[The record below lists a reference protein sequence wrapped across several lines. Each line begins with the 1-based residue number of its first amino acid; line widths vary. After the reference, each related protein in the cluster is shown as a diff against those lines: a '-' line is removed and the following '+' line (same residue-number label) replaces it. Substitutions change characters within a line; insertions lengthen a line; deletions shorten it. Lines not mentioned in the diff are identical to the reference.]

1 MSISS
6 KAKKD
11 TRIFRSSL
19 EQLVDIAEEIRERI
33 KHFPKHLQAIKK
45 CPFWSFYQPFHE
57 GRLNQADMKKKQMGV
72 ERILNTFDPVKQ
84 VFVFDGKEFNSTA
97 ENLAVIFGLQR
108 IKGGAEFTTIRHP
121 EPEINLAQIVF
132 CKTYLKGEPGMQKKD
147 IIESLYATAEDV
159 TKPDEFVK
167 LLVLYFC
174 VQIFFPSKSGNKIS
188 KLYLNYIFAMHQVS
202 WPDLIHSYLMEALM
216 EAEKPYKT
224 LKGCTVYILFWF
236 AEVTH
241 FVSKI
246 EGEPGNCKPRFLRWN
261 TKVLVEEIS
270 NKGMTSLKQDLTGSF
285 IDPLDEGEQSLITPI
300 EICQANSDKIGE
312 KMARDT
318 DRDENWVLC
327 ADRDAEELAP
337 VFLSKKRKISIEES
351 RPWEGNCICNH
362 EPQLLPS
369 SEPMDKTAIPI
380 FLTKEFMDIPLS
392 SVKDLHGKG
401 NYSSFSKEK
410 TMGIESIEGRELSEE
425 PVDATMITSSF
436 NCPTP
441 DYTLLSIST
450 SVNAIPSLFTG
461 STSAS
466 AQERVEGFV
475 FVDNF
480 KIPEEYEILY
490 KKIYG
495 KYGHIATKRVIK
507 FSDTVLLACVTNL
520 LKIISAMETKRGEE
534 LSEELLEEWEGFI
547 KDAEALKFNVKWLR
561 NGFNRLKT
569 HWKSFFRIDR
579 EVESDEQVLDA
590 MQVNYAG
597 LWTRRDELE
606 TEIDE
611 LETELSQVKIQIRK
625 AEAKISSKREAIQ
638 EKVTQKIIFQS
649 KPVLEMVLN

>member
-1 MSISS
+1 
-6 KAKKD
+6 
-11 TRIFRSSL
+11 
-19 EQLVDIAEEIRERI
+19 
-33 KHFPKHLQAIKK
+33 
-45 CPFWSFYQPFHE
+45 
-57 GRLNQADMKKKQMGV
+57 MGV
-72 ERILNTFDPVKQ
+72 ERILNTFDPIKR
-84 VFVFDGKEFNSTA
+84 VFVFEGKEFKSTA

-121 EPEINLAQIVF
+121 QPEIHIAQIVF

-188 KLYLNYIFAMHQVS
+188 KLYLNYVFAMDRVS

-246 EGEPGNCKPRFLRWN
+246 EVEPGNCKPRFLRWN
-261 TKVLVEEIS
+261 TKVLVEEIG

-300 EICQANSDKIGE
+300 EIRQANPDNIGE
-312 KMARDT
+312 KMARDRE
-318 DRDENWVLC
+318 RDENWVLC
-327 ADRDAEELAP
+327 ADRDAEDLAP
-337 VFLSKKRKISIEES
+337 VILSKKRNISIEES
-351 RPWEGNCICNH
+351 LPWDGNCICNH
-362 EPQLLPS
+362 EPELLPT
-369 SEPMDKTAIPI
+369 SEPMDITAIPM
-380 FLTKEFMDIPLS
+380 FLTQEFMDIPRS
-392 SVKDLHGKG
+392 SVKDLHGKDIHRG
-401 NYSSFSKEK
+401 NYPSFSEEK
-410 TMGIESIEGRELSEE
+410 TIGIESIEGGELGEE
-425 PVDATMITSSF
+425 HVDATMITSSF

-441 DYTLLSIST
+441 DYTLSSKST
-450 SVNAIPSLFTG
+450 SVNGILSLTG

-490 KKIYG
+490 KKIHG
-495 KYGHIATKRVIK
+495 KYGHIATKKVIK

-520 LKIISAMETKRGEE
+520 LKIISAMETMRGEE

-547 KDAEALKFNVKWLR
+547 KDAEALKFNIKWLR
-561 NGFNRLKT
+561 NGFNRLKN
-569 HWKSFFRIDR
+569 HWMSLHR

-590 MQVNYAG
+590 MQVNYPG

-611 LETELSQVKIQIRK
+611 LETDLSQVKIQIRK
-625 AEAKISSKREAIQ
+625 AEAEISSKREAIQ

-649 KPVLEMVLN
+649 KPVLDMVLN

>member
-1 MSISS
+1 
-6 KAKKD
+6 
-11 TRIFRSSL
+11 
-19 EQLVDIAEEIRERI
+19 
-33 KHFPKHLQAIKK
+33 
-45 CPFWSFYQPFHE
+45 
-57 GRLNQADMKKKQMGV
+57 MGV
-72 ERILNTFDPVKQ
+72 EGILNTFDPIKQ
-84 VFVFDGKEFNSTA
+84 VFVFEGKEFKSTA

-121 EPEINLAQIVF
+121 QPEIHIAQIVF

-188 KLYLNYIFAMHQVS
+188 KLYLNYVFAMDQVS

-270 NKGMTSLKQDLTGSF
+270 NKGMTSLKQDLTGTV
-285 IDPLDEGEQSLITPI
+285 IDPLNEGEQSLITPI
-300 EICQANSDKIGE
+300 EIRQANSDKIGE
-312 KMARDT
+312 KMARDRE
-318 DRDENWVLC
+318 RDENWLLC

-337 VFLSKKRKISIEES
+337 GFLSKKRKLSIEES
-351 RPWEGNCICNH
+351 RPWDGNCICNH
-362 EPQLLPS
+362 EPKLLPS
-369 SEPMDKTAIPI
+369 SEPMETTAIPI
-380 FLTKEFMDIPLS
+380 SLTQELMDIPRS
-392 SVKDLHGKG
+392 SVKDLHGKDINIG
-401 NYSSFSKEK
+401 NYSSFSEEK
-410 TMGIESIEGRELSEE
+410 SMEIESIEGGELGEE

-441 DYTLLSIST
+441 DYTLLSKST
-450 SVNAIPSLFTG
+450 SVNGIPSLTG
-461 STSAS
+461 STITST
-466 AQERVEGFV
+466 QKRVEGFV

-495 KYGHIATKRVIK
+495 KYGHIATKKVIK

-520 LKIISAMETKRGEE
+520 LKIISAMETKRGGE

-547 KDAEALKFNVKWLR
+547 KDAEALKFNIKWLR
-561 NGFNRLKT
+561 NGFNRLKN
-569 HWKSFFRIDR
+569 HWMSFFRIDR
-579 EVESDEQVLDA
+579 EVENDEQVLDA
-590 MQVNYAG
+590 MQVDYAG

-649 KPVLEMVLN
+649 KPVLDMVLN